1 MSKLTM
7 VRVLAVVLA
16 IALLG
21 FGIPVLH
28 AKDKDSQHGYSSSC
42 PSSCPAPKQV
52 ESCPAPKKVE
62 SCAPVVVQPEP
73 VCNSCPVDPKKV
85 RKAEKEAE
93 HAQHEAAEACERN
106 QKKIAHYQHE
116 AEEDQA
122 RANEH
127 MSKANELASSNYCCK
142 PSEPVAEVQPTEP
155 EPSVA
160 IITPLPEPTPEVTP
174 APTPEVTLPPPPAP
188 IAEAQPPKELP
199 RTASPMSLIGLI
211 GLLSMSGSLAGF
223 FRRR

>member
-7 VRVLAVVLA
+7 VRVLAVALA
-16 IALLG
+16 ISLLG
-21 FGIPVLH
+21 FGITTLY
-28 AKDKDSQHGYSSSC
+28 AKDKDSSQHGSSC
-42 PSSCPAPKQV
+42 APSCPAPVKEV
-52 ESCPAPKKVE
+52 PRCPAPKRVE
-62 SCAPVVVQPEP
+62 SCAPVVTQPEP
-73 VCNSCPVDPKKV
+73 VCNSCPVDPKAV

-106 QKKIAHYQHE
+106 HKKIAKYQQKAADE
-116 AEEDQA
+116 QAE
-122 RANEH
+122 ANEY
-127 MSKANELASSNYCCK
+127 MAKANELATSGPSAQCC
-142 PSEPVAEVQPTEP
+142 PSQEPVAEAQPP

-160 IITPLPEPTPEVTP
+160 IITPLPEPTPAPE
-174 APTPEVTLPPPPAP
+174 PTPEVTLPPPPAP

>member
-7 VRVLAVVLA
+7 GRMLAVVLA

-21 FGIPVLH
+21 FGIPALQ
-28 AKDKDSQHGYSSSC
+28 AKDKDHSQQGSSC
-42 PSSCPAPKQV
+42 APSCPAPKVV

-62 SCAPVVVQPEP
+62 SCAPAVTQPEP

-85 RKAEKEAE
+85 AKAQKEAE

-106 QKKIAHYQHE
+106 HKKIAKYQQKAADE
-116 AEEDQA
+116 QAE
-122 RANEH
+122 ANEY
-127 MSKANELASSNYCCK
+127 MAKANELATSEPSTACC
-142 PSEPVAEVQPTEP
+142 PSQEPVAEAQPPEP

-160 IITPLPEPTPEVTP
+160 IITPLPAPE
-174 APTPEVTLPPPPAP
+174 PTPEVTLPPPPAP

-211 GLLSMSGSLAGF
+211 GSLSMSGSLAGF

>member
-1 MSKLTM
+1 MSKLTI

-21 FGIPVLH
+21 FGIPALH

-42 PSSCPAPKQV
+42 PAPKEV

-62 SCAPVVVQPEP
+62 SCAPAVVQPEP

-93 HAQHEAAEACERN
+93 HAQHEAAEECERN
-106 QKKIAHYQHE
+106 HKKIAKEQQKA
-116 AEEDQA
+116 AEEQA
-122 RANEH
+122 EANEH
-127 MSKANELASSNYCCK
+127 MAKANELATSGPSAMCC
-142 PSEPVAEVQPTEP
+142 PSQQPVAEAQPTQP
-155 EPSVA
+155 EPSIA

-211 GLLSMSGSLAGF
+211 GLLSMSGSLTGF